1 MRSNVAR
8 CGDAVPTQA
17 PFWCLQWRPQRQVC
31 LKPAGRL
38 ACVPLSCPCAGH
50 LVSTHMQAHTQA
62 GMFSQARARVHASSL
77 ARAHTHT
84 RTLTRIHI
92 QTRMH
97 AGRQQA
103 EDLGKVFRLVMY
115 PRCVCASV
123 FRLVMYP
130 RCVCAS
136 CTRGVFARLLCT
148 RGVFARHVPEVCLR
162 VSSADPCCAPSTC
175 ATCGG
180 RLHCIPVLLLSPFTP
195 AYP

>member
-115 PRCVCASV
+115 PRCVCASPLLTPV
-123 FRLVMYP
+123 ARPQPAPLAGAAFIAYQCCFSHPSHLL
-130 RCVCAS
+130 
-136 CTRGVFARLLCT
+136 TRDAL
-148 RGVFARHVPEVCLR
+148 
-162 VSSADPCCAPSTC
+162 
-175 ATCGG
+175 
-180 RLHCIPVLLLSPFTP
+180 
-195 AYP
+195 